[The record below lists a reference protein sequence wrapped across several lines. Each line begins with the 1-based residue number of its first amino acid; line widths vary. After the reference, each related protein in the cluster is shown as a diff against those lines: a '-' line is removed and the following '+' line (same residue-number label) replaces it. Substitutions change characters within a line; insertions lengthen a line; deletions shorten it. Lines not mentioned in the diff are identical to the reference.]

1 MAGKRSQRSST
12 LKVLAWKLIVGL
24 GSVYV
29 NYVQARPKFQIEPDF
44 ESNDKILLI
53 LRPFYQSSSHYIETI
68 RINAIAPPCSLS
80 RRPELVLWTP
90 YYSTETALRISSK
103 LTLTPPGTMSLQTSS
118 LM

>member
-29 NYVQARPKFQIEPDF
+29 NYVQARPKTQTELNF

-53 LRPFYQSSSHYIETI
+53 LRPFYQSSSHCFEKI
-68 RINAIAPPCSLS
+68 RINAIAPPCRSLEGQS
-80 RRPELVLWTP
+80 WFSGHRI
-90 YYSTETALRISSK
+90 TALRPLLEYHPSSH
-103 LTLTPPGTMSLQTSS
+103 
-118 LM
+118 